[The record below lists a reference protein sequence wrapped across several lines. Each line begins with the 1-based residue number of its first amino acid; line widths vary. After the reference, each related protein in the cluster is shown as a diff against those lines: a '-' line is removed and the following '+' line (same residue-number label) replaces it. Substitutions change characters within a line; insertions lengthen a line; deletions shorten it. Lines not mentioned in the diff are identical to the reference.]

1 MLCVVCEGFGG
12 DEKVLV
18 CDANPHNITL
28 IFNQLIAFIQQ
39 IEKVYRDIWRVHC
52 KLAIQIT
59 STYRDIWRVRF
70 KLETQITIQR
80 HLASSFQISILNYL

>member
-12 DEKVLV
+12 GADEKVLV

-39 IEKVYRDIWRVHC
+39 IEKVYRDIWPVH
-52 KLAIQIT
+52 
-59 STYRDIWRVRF
+59 F
-70 KLETQITIQR
+70 KLEN
-80 HLASSFQISILNYL
+80 SN